1 MQGTEIMVLTGPS
14 SPVPFSLVRSV
25 LCQKLRPYRYWVW
38 GPYTPSGKE
47 RLKRAPCLRSLT
59 GLKHFPSNPA
69 QMETPAQSPLI
80 AGWTVSLLR
89 SDHSL
94 HPKLE
99 ELFGRKLL
107 TVKSKTKC
115 FIIYDTWG
123 WERPEIKIDTLYVSG
138 SFLSNKGTFSKK
150 KKKFFNK
157 LCRGCWC
164 QLRSEEEEE
173 ATGRGKQSS
182 RICQL
187 SFFLVS
193 TNGEVSRGSPRI
205 QTMWQWI
212 LKGISNESNCWRP
225 HPFLLTMG
233 FAILCI
239 SWRLRHGNKM
249 WSLLLWQTQHKHDFL
264 SFQSNSLMFSNFLKT
279 SPVELPASQMKCSHL
294 KVCLCLLSKTLA
306 AQAGVFSHLLF

>member
-1 MQGTEIMVLTGPS
+1 M
-14 SPVPFSLVRSV
+14 SLDLFFQIR
-25 LCQKLRPYRYWVW
+25 
-38 GPYTPSGKE
+38 G
-47 RLKRAPCLRSLT
+47 
-59 GLKHFPSNPA
+59 HFP
-69 QMETPAQSPLI
+69 
-80 AGWTVSLLR
+80 
-89 SDHSL
+89 
-94 HPKLE
+94 
-99 ELFGRKLL
+99 
-107 TVKSKTKC
+107 
-115 FIIYDTWG
+115 
-123 WERPEIKIDTLYVSG
+123 
-138 SFLSNKGTFSKK
+138 KK

-294 KVCLCLLSKTLA
+294 KMSASASSARSWRLKQVYFLTFSFNNHSISTTTMKFSILCSKWKSIDKNYGTWD
-306 AQAGVFSHLLF
+306 